1 MEIPDAGPLNRLKQR
16 DAEAMDAWVA
26 ANSDDLFRFL
36 RQLTRQRE
44 TAEDLTQQT
53 FVRALKGLNKF
64 EGTCSMRT
72 WLHRIAY
79 REYLRWRKR
88 HRFLAPLTPWIRAT
102 RKDIE
107 SVDEADELLR
117 ALDQIPPALREAFLM
132 YEVQDLQIEE
142 IAEIT
147 HSPVGTVKSRLHH
160 ARAKLREALQPNIN
174 EVCYELPGQV

>member
-1 MEIPDAGPLNRLKQR
+1 
-16 DAEAMDAWVA
+16 MDAWVA
-26 ANSDDLFRFL
+26 ANTDDLFRFL

-44 TAEDLTQQT
+44 AAEDLTQQT
-53 FVRALKGLNKF
+53 FVRAIKGLERF

-88 HRFLAPLTPWIRAT
+88 ERLLAPLAPWMRTT

-107 SVDEADELLR
+107 SVDDADRLMR
-117 ALDQIPPALREAFLM
+117 ALDQLPSALREAFLM
-132 YEVQDLQIEE
+132 FEVQDLQVEE
-142 IAEIT
+142 IADIT
-147 HSPVGTVKSRLHH
+147 HCPIGTVKSRLHH
-160 ARAKLREALQPNIN
+160 ARVKLREALQPNLN